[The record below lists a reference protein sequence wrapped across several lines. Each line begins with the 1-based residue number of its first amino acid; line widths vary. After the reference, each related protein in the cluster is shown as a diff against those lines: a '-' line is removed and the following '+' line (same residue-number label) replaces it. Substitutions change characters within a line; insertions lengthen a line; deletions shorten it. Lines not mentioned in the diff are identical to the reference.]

1 MNILYIISDFN
12 IYGGVPR
19 KLLELFKINNDNFYL
34 YVWSNNYIEHKE
46 KFDVYV
52 KVFVGPYKRNIY
64 KHIRDIIEIIDKYN
78 IQIIYVYFTFGE
90 ILGAI
95 IKLIRPNIKVII
107 SFVSSL
113 SPSFVKRLILK
124 HIYRYIK
131 IDAFLYISNYVKR
144 EKLSLFPILSKKDNY
159 VIWNGALQRPAN
171 INNNVKINHFSL
183 LAISGL
189 VRVKNLCV
197 IIECVYILIKEFMID
212 DIYLYIAGDGPLRE
226 ELQNYIKNK
235 NVERNVFI
243 LGYIEDIGNYLDQC
257 DVFIHPSLCEGFGI
271 SVVEAMLAGKPIL
284 VSKSGALPEI
294 IIENESGLVIDP
306 YDPRAWAE
314 AVLFIKNNP
323 EIAKYLAE
331 NAQKRALEYFTI
343 EKMAE
348 NYSILNRKI
357 LSKNL
362 S

>member
-159 VIWNGALQRPAN
+159 VIWNGL
-171 INNNVKINHFSL
+171 FSVQQ
-183 LAISGL
+183 I
-189 VRVKNLCV
+189 
-197 IIECVYILIKEFMID
+197 
-212 DIYLYIAGDGPLRE
+212 
-226 ELQNYIKNK
+226 
-235 NVERNVFI
+235 
-243 LGYIEDIGNYLDQC
+243 
-257 DVFIHPSLCEGFGI
+257 
-271 SVVEAMLAGKPIL
+271 
-284 VSKSGALPEI
+284 
-294 IIENESGLVIDP
+294 
-306 YDPRAWAE
+306 
-314 AVLFIKNNP
+314 
-323 EIAKYLAE
+323 
-331 NAQKRALEYFTI
+331 
-343 EKMAE
+343 
-348 NYSILNRKI
+348 
-357 LSKNL
+357 
-362 S
+362 